1 MLSRAAKSL
10 PIDVAGFDVL
20 KQFMAH
26 KIETKAVFDTV
37 EQMLRKAC
45 EPPHD
50 QSLHNARVEYGV
62 ELRLSTKQMV
72 KAKNRKS
79 LLHAIDPELHDRLLS
94 ESQTRYEDEVREYLL
109 DQRDLALAIARTMV
123 ALTSSTR
130 HAKTC
135 IDNIAHHELSKQN

>member
-1 MLSRAAKSL
+1 MVAENAIWERSFTDWSMLSHAAKSL

-50 QSLHNARVEYGV
+50 QSLHNVRVEHGV

-79 LLHAIDPELHDRLLS
+79 SLHEIDRSEEHTSELQSLM
-94 ESQTRYEDEVREYLL
+94 
-109 DQRDLALAIARTMV
+109 RTSYAV
-123 ALTSSTR
+123 FCL
-130 HAKTC
+130 KTNNC
-135 IDNIAHHELSKQN
+135 ASRSPTTTPISKTGRTHHS

>member
-1 MLSRAAKSL
+1 MLSHAAKSL

-37 EQMLRKAC
+37 EHMLRKAC

-62 ELRLSTKQMV
+62 ELRLSTKQLV
-72 KAKNRKS
+72 KANNRKS
-79 LLHAIDPELHDRLLS
+79 PLHEIDHALHERLSS
-94 ESQTRYEDEVREYLL
+94 EYLKRYEDEVRE
-109 DQRDLALAIARTMV
+109 
-123 ALTSSTR
+123 
-130 HAKTC
+130 
-135 IDNIAHHELSKQN
+135 

>member
-1 MLSRAAKSL
+1 MRISDWSSDVCSSDLTDWSLLSHTAKSL
-10 PIDVAGFDVL
+10 PIDVPGFDVL
-20 KQFMAH
+20 KQFMAQ

-50 QSLHNARVEYGV
+50 QSLHNVRVEHGV

-79 LLHAIDPELHDRLLS
+79 SLHEKIGRA
-94 ESQTRYEDEVREYLL
+94 QV
-109 DQRDLALAIARTMV
+109 
-123 ALTSSTR
+123 
-130 HAKTC
+130 
-135 IDNIAHHELSKQN
+135 